1 MTEPTLEFIGQ
12 RLKAIQ
18 DEQRTFRA
26 RLGTIESRLGTIE
39 FAS

>member
-1 MTEPTLEFIGQ
+1 MVEPTLEFIGQ

-26 RLGTIESRLGTIE
+26 RLGTIESRLWNHRV
-39 FAS
+39 AS